1 MKFNVPS
8 KSLYSFVSAVNKV
21 INSKNAMTILNNF
34 LFYLEGDKLQ
44 VVACD
49 MENTLVAR
57 IDVMDAEGGGK
68 FCIDAARIIEL
79 LKELPDQ
86 GIQFVINDENLA
98 VEIIYS
104 SGTFN
109 LMAINGSEYPYDPEA
124 ATVNDSEVAS
134 FELPASNILRGIDNT
149 IFAASHDDLR
159 PQLAGVFWD
168 IHPEDITFVASD
180 TKQLVKFVDR
190 ALKTGYE
197 TSFILPS
204 KPCNVLKNVFTR
216 DGNVKV
222 NLYEKC
228 IVFESSEFCFTCSL
242 LKGRFPD
249 YNRAI
254 PQNPSYT
261 VLVDREEFI
270 RALRRVSVF
279 SGGQGLVKFKISQSS
294 IKMRTDDSGTCG
306 NAYEE
311 VACEFDGDSLLI
323 GFSFKF
329 LIDMFNILHGDE
341 GIIKLTDPS
350 RPGLILPVENDED
363 TELIMLLMPMTV
375 NEFQD

>member
-57 IDVMDAEGGGK
+57 IDVMDAEGSGK

-180 TKQLVKFVDR
+180 TKQLVKFLRLDAR
-190 ALKTGYE
+190 HRL
-197 TSFILPS
+197 SSPPS
-204 KPCNVLKNVFTR
+204 LA
-216 DGNVKV
+216 
-222 NLYEKC
+222 
-228 IVFESSEFCFTCSL
+228 TCSRMCL
-242 LKGRFPD
+242 HVMAMSRSTSMRSASCSK
-249 YNRAI
+249 
-254 PQNPSYT
+254 
-261 VLVDREEFI
+261 
-270 RALRRVSVF
+270 AL
-279 SGGQGLVKFKISQSS
+279 SS
-294 IKMRTDDSGTCG
+294 ASLAACSKADSPITI
-306 NAYEE
+306 
-311 VACEFDGDSLLI
+311 V
-323 GFSFKF
+323 
-329 LIDMFNILHGDE
+329 
-341 GIIKLTDPS
+341 PS
-350 RPGLILPVENDED
+350 RRIHRTQCLLTAWILSVRCA
-363 TELIMLLMPMTV
+363 V
-375 NEFQD
+375 YRYSAVVRVW

>member
-34 LFYLEGDKLQ
+34 LFYLNGDKLQ

-57 IDVMDAEGGGK
+57 IDVLDAEGQGK

-86 GIQFVINDENLA
+86 GIQFVINDDNLA

-109 LMAINGSEYPYDPEA
+109 LMAVNGSEYPYDPES
-124 ATVNDSEVAS
+124 ATVNDTEIAS

-168 IHPEDITFVASD
+168 IHPDDITFVASD

-190 ALKTGYE
+190 ALKTGHE

-228 IVFESSEFCFTCSL
+228 IVFESSEFNFTCSL
-242 LKGRFPD
+242 LKGRFLITIVPSH
-249 YNRAI
+249 RIHRI
-254 PQNPSYT
+254 PYS
-261 VLVDREEFI
+261 
-270 RALRRVSVF
+270 
-279 SGGQGLVKFKISQSS
+279 
-294 IKMRTDDSGTCG
+294 
-306 NAYEE
+306 
-311 VACEFDGDSLLI
+311 
-323 GFSFKF
+323 
-329 LIDMFNILHGDE
+329 
-341 GIIKLTDPS
+341 
-350 RPGLILPVENDED
+350 
-363 TELIMLLMPMTV
+363 
-375 NEFQD
+375 

>member
-1 MKFNVPS
+1 M
-8 KSLYSFVSAVNKV
+8 
-21 INSKNAMTILNNF
+21 
-34 LFYLEGDKLQ
+34 
-44 VVACD
+44 
-49 MENTLVAR
+49 
-57 IDVMDAEGGGK
+57 
-68 FCIDAARIIEL
+68 
-79 LKELPDQ
+79 
-86 GIQFVINDENLA
+86 
-98 VEIIYS
+98 
-104 SGTFN
+104 
-109 LMAINGSEYPYDPEA
+109 
-124 ATVNDSEVAS
+124 
-134 FELPASNILRGIDNT
+134 
-149 IFAASHDDLR
+149 
-159 PQLAGVFWD
+159 
-168 IHPEDITFVASD
+168 
-180 TKQLVKFVDR
+180 
-190 ALKTGYE
+190 
-197 TSFILPS
+197 
-204 KPCNVLKNVFTR
+204 
-216 DGNVKV
+216 
-222 NLYEKC
+222 
-228 IVFESSEFCFTCSL
+228 FESSEFCFTCSL